1 VAKIKVLIVD
11 DSAFMRR
18 VISEIVS
25 ADADMIVETARNGQ
39 DALLKIERFQPDVV
53 TLDVEMPVMDGLE
66 TLKRIKKNTKI
77 PVLML
82 SSITKQGAEKTFQA
96 LYLGAV
102 DFITKPEP
110 SDGQRLIDKSQE
122 IINKIKIAAGNKIKV
137 SDFKTASPPLKPVS
151 FSKTSHMFYGGN
163 HGVLKKLI
171 IIGVSTGG
179 PKALYEILP
188 EFPENLD
195 AGILI
200 VQHMPA
206 GFTKSLANNLNKFV
220 AIEVKEAEDGEEI
233 KNGCAYIAP
242 GDFHMHVSYRQKGN
256 ERILCVK
263 LNDGPRRDNLRP
275 SVNEM
280 FESVARQWKGKLVA
294 AILTGMGNDGTES
307 LPILKEGG
315 ATVIAEDQS
324 TCIVYGMPK
333 AAVESGHVDTV
344 VPLNK
349 VVKEILKNL

>member
-1 VAKIKVLIVD
+1 MAKTKVLIVD

-18 VISEIVS
+18 IISDIIS

-39 DALLKIERFQPDVV
+39 DALSKIERFQPDVV

-66 TLKRIKKNTKI
+66 TLKIIKRNTKI

-82 SSITKQGAEKTFQA
+82 SSATKQGAEKTFQA

-102 DFITKPEP
+102 DFITKPEM
-110 SDGQRLIDKSQE
+110 SDGQKMMDKSQE
-122 IINKIKIAAGNKIKV
+122 ILNKIKIAAGNKNKIPY
-137 SDFKTASPPLKPVS
+137 SKTTPPPLMSASEISPLP
-151 FSKTSHMFYGGN
+151 YGGDP
-163 HGVLKKLI
+163 GALKKLI

-188 EFPENLD
+188 EFPEKLG

-206 GFTKSLANNLNKFV
+206 GFTKSLANNLNKFA

-233 KNGCAYIAP
+233 RNGCAYIAP

-294 AILTGMGNDGTES
+294 VILTGMGNDGTES
-307 LPILKEGG
+307 LPVLKAGG
-315 ATVIAEDQS
+315 ATIIAEDQS
-324 TCIVYGMPK
+324 TCIIYGMPK
-333 AAVESGHVDTV
+333 AAVESGYVDAV
-344 VPLNK
+344 APLNK
-349 VVKEILKNL
+349 IVKEVLKNL